1 MYIYSKKQKLFF
13 TFSILLAGFLIPA
26 LFSYLVNIKEISI
39 LKKNPNNFNTAIVNQ
54 SNTKTEEKNE
64 IKYYYSNKDWDK
76 KIKVSAKSYIV
87 GDLKTG
93 EIILG
98 KDETEVYPIASVSK
112 LMTAIIA
119 DEIAKDDETAKVS
132 KRALNTPGEN
142 GNFKLGEK
150 IKISDL
156 YYPLLLESSND
167 AAEIFAEN
175 FGRESFLSKMNLQAE
190 KIKMTS
196 THFDDPSGLSSNN
209 TSSAEDLFKLTGY
222 VYENK
227 PDIFKITTKKNYNNK
242 KHAWYSNNQFLRESG
257 YTGGKS
263 GTSVF
268 AKQAVVSTFNLPLGE
283 NTKRPIGI
291 VLLQSS
297 DRYGDVKKIV
307 QYLNKNV
314 YFGGPADAKADWI
327 KERLNLPDIR
337 EPDFLTL
344 VFGGDIMLDRG
355 VKNSVIKNFNNDYS
369 YLFDKLNIIRDADIA
384 FANLEGPAS
393 DKGQDSSNLYSF
405 RMAPETL
412 PALKSAGFSILS
424 VANNHVGD
432 WGRVAYAD
440 TLSRLSENEIAYT
453 GGGIL
458 DTAKSPTII
467 EKYGFKIGFL
477 GFTDVGPNNMK
488 AEEQSEGVLLASD
501 PDYEKIIADAG
512 RQVDYL
518 VVSIHFG
525 TEYTNKHN
533 KRQETLAH
541 TAIDNGAKFVIGH
554 HPHVV
559 QDTEVY
565 KNGFIAYSLGNLIFD
580 QNFSADTMAGMLLKI
595 KLARD
600 GTFSIQK
607 NTVKLNKVFQPEKII
622 LGKEEKIKTISR

>member
-13 TFSILLAGFLIPA
+13 TFLILMAGFLLPA
-26 LFSYLVNIKEISI
+26 LFSYFANSKEISI
-39 LKKNPNNFNTAIVNQ
+39 LTQDKNKWEEASVNQ
-54 SNTKTEEKNE
+54 SLNRTEVEE
-64 IKYYYSNKDWDK
+64 IPKYYYSNKDWDK

-98 KDETEVYPIASVSK
+98 KNETTVYPIASVSK
-112 LMTAIIA
+112 LMTAVVA
-119 DEIAKDDETAKVS
+119 DEISKGDETVKVS
-132 KRALNTPGEN
+132 RRALNTPGEN
-142 GNFKLGEK
+142 GNLKINEK
-150 IKISDL
+150 IKIGDL

-167 AAEIFAEN
+167 ASEIFAEN
-175 FGRESFLSKMNLQAE
+175 FGRESFLSKMNLQAQ
-190 KIKMTS
+190 KIKMSS
-196 THFDDPSGLSSNN
+196 THFDDPSGLSSAN
-209 TSSAEDLFKLTGY
+209 TSSAEDIFKLTGY
-222 VYENK
+222 VYQNK
-227 PDIFKITTKKNYNNK
+227 PAILKITTKKSYNNK
-242 KHAWYSNNQFLRESG
+242 KHAWYSNNQFLREPY

-263 GTSVF
+263 GTSPF
-268 AKQAVVSTFNLPLGE
+268 AKQAVVSTFNLPLGQ
-283 NTKRPIGI
+283 NINRPIGI
-291 VLLQSS
+291 VLLQST
-297 DRYGDVKKIV
+297 DRYRDVKTIL
-307 QYLNKNV
+307 QYLNKNI
-314 YFGGPADAKADWI
+314 YFGGPADAEADWI

-369 YLFDKLNIIRDADIA
+369 YLFDKLNIIRESDIA

-393 DKGQDSSNLYSF
+393 DKGSDSGNLYSF
-405 RMAPETL
+405 RMAPETI
-412 PALKSAGFSILS
+412 PAIKSAGFSILS

-432 WGRVAYAD
+432 FGRIAYAD
-440 TLSRLSENEIAYT
+440 TLTRLAENEIAYT

-458 DTAKSPTII
+458 DTAKNPTII

-477 GFTDVGPNNMK
+477 GFTDVGPEDMK
-488 AEEQSEGVLLASD
+488 AEEQNEGVLLASD
-501 PDYEKIIADAG
+501 PDYEKIIANAG

-518 VVSIHFG
+518 IVSIHFG
-525 TEYTNKHN
+525 TEYTKVHN
-533 KRQETLAH
+533 KRQENLAH

-622 LGKEEKIKTISR
+622 LGKEEKIKIISR

>member
-1 MYIYSKKQKLFF
+1 MRIYSNKQKIFF
-13 TFSILLAGFLIPA
+13 TILIFVLGFLLPA
-26 LFSYLVNIKEISI
+26 LLSYLAHSQKISV
-39 LKKNPNNFNTAIVNQ
+39 LNKKSQNQLSASVNQ
-54 SNTKTEEKNE
+54 SVANSEENTEP
-64 IKYYYSNKDWDK
+64 KYYYSNKDWDK
-76 KIKVSAKSYIV
+76 KIKISAKSYIV

-98 KDETEVYPIASVSK
+98 KDETQVYPIASISK
-112 LMTAIIA
+112 LMTAVVA
-119 DEIAKDDETAKVS
+119 DEISKGDEVAKVS
-132 KRALNTPGEN
+132 KRALNTVGEN
-142 GNFKLGEK
+142 GNFKLNEK
-150 IKISDL
+150 VKITDL
-156 YYPLLLESSND
+156 YYPLLIESSND

-175 FGRESFLSKMNLQAE
+175 FGRESFLSKMNLEAE

-196 THFDDPSGLSSNN
+196 THFDDPSGLSSEN

-222 VYENK
+222 VYQSK
-227 PDIFKITTKKNYNNK
+227 PDILKITTKKSYNNK
-242 KHAWYSNNQFLRESG
+242 KHAWYSNNQFLREKG

-263 GTSVF
+263 GTSPF
-268 AKQAVVSTFNLPLGE
+268 AKQAVVSTFNLHLGE
-283 NTKRPIGI
+283 NVDRPVGI
-291 VLLQSS
+291 VLLQSN
-297 DRYGDVKKIV
+297 DRVGDVKKIV

-369 YLFDKLNIIRDADIA
+369 FLFDKLNIVREADIA

-393 DKGQDSSNLYSF
+393 DKGTDSGNLYSF
-405 RMAPETL
+405 RMAPETI
-412 PALKSAGFSILS
+412 PALKSAGFSVLS

-432 WGRVAYAD
+432 FGRVAYAD
-440 TLSRLSENEIAYT
+440 TLARLTENEIAYT

-458 DTAKSPTII
+458 DTAKNPTII

-501 PDYEKIIADAG
+501 PDYEKIIADAS

-518 VVSIHFG
+518 VVSLHFG

-533 KRQETLAH
+533 KRQESLAH
-541 TAIDNGAKFVIGH
+541 SAIDNGAKFVIGH

-559 QDTEVY
+559 EDTEVY

-580 QNFSADTMAGMLLKI
+580 QNFRTDTMAGMLLKI
-595 KLARD
+595 KLAHD

-607 NTVKLNKVFQPEKII
+607 NTVKLNKVFQPSQVI
-622 LGKEEKIKTISR
+622 LGKEEKIKK

>member
-13 TFSILLAGFLIPA
+13 TIFVLLAGFLLPA
-26 LFSYLVNIKEISI
+26 LLYYFAQSKEISI
-39 LKKNPNNFNTAIVNQ
+39 LTQNEKALEKASVNQ
-54 SNTKTEEKNE
+54 SLEKKEEDQ
-64 IKYYYSNKDWDK
+64 IPKYYYSNKDWDK

-98 KDETEVYPIASVSK
+98 KNETNIYPIASVSK
-112 LMTAIIA
+112 LMTAVVA
-119 DEIAKDDETAKVS
+119 DEISKGDEIVKVS

-142 GNFKLGEK
+142 GNLKINEK
-150 IKISDL
+150 IKIGDL

-167 AAEIFAEN
+167 ASEIFAEN

-190 KIKMTS
+190 KIKMSS
-196 THFDDPSGLSSNN
+196 THFDDPSGLSSAN
-209 TSSAEDLFKLTGY
+209 TSSAEDIFKLTGY
-222 VYENK
+222 VYQNK
-227 PDIFKITTKKNYNNK
+227 PNILKITTKKSYKNQ
-242 KHAWYSNNQFLRESG
+242 KHAWYSNNQFLREKG
-257 YTGGKS
+257 YIGGKS
-263 GTSVF
+263 GTSPF

-283 NTKRPIGI
+283 NINRPIGI
-291 VLLQSS
+291 VLLQST
-297 DRYGDVKKIV
+297 DRYSDVKTILK
-307 QYLNKNV
+307 YLNKNV
-314 YFGGPADAKADWI
+314 YFGGPADAEADWI

-337 EPDFLTL
+337 EPDFLTF

-369 YLFDKLNIIRDADIA
+369 ILFDKLNIIRDADIA

-393 DKGQDSSNLYSF
+393 DKGSDSGNLYSF
-405 RMAPETL
+405 RMAPETI
-412 PALKSAGFSILS
+412 PALKSAGFSVLS

-432 WGRVAYAD
+432 FGRVAYAD
-440 TLSRLSENEIAYT
+440 TLARLLENEIAYT

-458 DTAKSPTII
+458 DTAKNPTII

-477 GFTDVGPNNMK
+477 GFTDAGGENLK
-488 AEEQSEGVLLASD
+488 AEEQKEGVLLASD
-501 PDYEKIIADAG
+501 PDYEKIISDAS

-518 VVSIHFG
+518 IVSLHFG
-525 TEYTNKHN
+525 TEYTKVHN
-533 KRQETLAH
+533 KRQENLAR

-554 HPHVV
+554 NPHIV

-580 QNFSADTMAGMLLKI
+580 QNFRADTMSGMLLKI

-607 NTVKLNKVFQPEKII
+607 NISKQNKAFQPDKII
-622 LGKEEKIKTISR
+622 YGKEEKIKFKP